1 MQTCQNQQ
9 TLRVCCSWFL
19 HVKSTHRNKFAYLVI
34 YYLWYW
40 VRQCDGLSWK
50 YLYSNG
56 TWNMKYS
63 FSKYQVQCQ
72 VKMLNGMFSVSS
84 HNSVENDVFVS
95 WFCLV
100 CLFLSNPFVFTNPC
114 NELTWLFLLRYLNT
128 IHDNFPNQTSYDID
142 FDSLIYSRNFP

>member
-1 MQTCQNQQ
+1 
-9 TLRVCCSWFL
+9 
-19 HVKSTHRNKFAYLVI
+19 
-34 YYLWYW
+34 
-40 VRQCDGLSWK
+40 
-50 YLYSNG
+50 
-56 TWNMKYS
+56 
-63 FSKYQVQCQ
+63 
-72 VKMLNGMFSVSS
+72 MLNGMFSVSS
-84 HNSVENDVFVS
+84 HNSVENDVFVC